1 MELWTDDRARAEAA
15 GHHLRKHFGE
25 GALVPTGAVRAAIE
39 ARPKPIA
46 QDAAVKKDGF
56 RVVRLIGERDQKGL
70 RRLARCQVVK
80 LAARRQ
86 TCEWHLPPRRR

>member
-1 MELWTDDRARAEAA
+1 VELWTDDRARAEAA

-46 QDAAVKKDGF
+46 QDAVVKKDGF

-70 RRLARCQVVK
+70 RRLARQDCSEAGCTASD
-80 LAARRQ
+80 L
-86 TCEWHLPPRRR
+86 